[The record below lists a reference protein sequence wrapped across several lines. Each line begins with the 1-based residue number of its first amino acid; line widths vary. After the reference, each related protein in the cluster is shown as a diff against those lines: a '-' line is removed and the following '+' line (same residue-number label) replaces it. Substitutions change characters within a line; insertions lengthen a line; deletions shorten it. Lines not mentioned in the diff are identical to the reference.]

1 MVGRSAR
8 GHELRG
14 AHVEEE
20 PRLHGG
26 GRTHARAG
34 GRREQSRA
42 FEALAAWADGERILT
57 GAGEPEALLTRLTTG
72 NFFAVLGAK
81 ALIGRT
87 YTEAEELE
95 NVAVLSHSFWKR
107 RFGGDPGIVDRTI
120 TLNDRLVTVLGVMPP
135 DLPSIREKPN
145 LWAPTRL
152 DPEWRGRYLRAV
164 GRLNPGASLEQ
175 ARTEMATIGRR
186 LAEAYPEFNKDW
198 GISVSSLQ
206 DAVSGEVRPAL
217 LVLLGAVGFLL
228 LIACAN
234 VANLLLNRAVSRR
247 KEVTVRRALG
257 ATRGRLIRQSF
268 TESLVL
274 AVLAGALG
282 LVIATA
288 ATRLLVLRLPVEL
301 ALPSLD
307 EIGVDLRVV
316 AFTGGVSLL
325 TGMIFGLAPALSGSS
340 VGPGETMR
348 DAARGTTGGRNRSR
362 IRGALVVTE
371 VALALVLLVGTGLLA
386 RSFQKLMSVD
396 TGLRTEQV
404 LTMRIAARSAR
415 YRAAAT
421 VVDFA
426 DELQERLAAH
436 PGTRSASSARGSR
449 SPAKKPATRFQRDDQ
464 APPPVGEEPI
474 TDIRVVAGDYYRAM
488 GIPLLSGRTFD
499 SHDTES
505 SPNVFIINDE
515 LARRHFPGEDPIG
528 KRISFDWGDMVQG
541 EIVGVVGSIRELGPA
556 EEPAPAI
563 YRPFRQMPMGQFH
576 VILRTTGD
584 PESVAGTAKD
594 VVRTLDPNLPVAEIR
609 TMEQVAGD
617 LVSRPRLNLLLLG
630 GFAALALVLAA
641 IGLYGVMA
649 YSVAQRRAE
658 IGVRV
663 ALGASR
669 PDVMRLIVGQGMRLT
684 LAGLLSAWSAPSH
697 SRA

>member
-348 DAARGTTGGRNRSR
+348 DAARGTTGGRDRSR

-436 PGTRSASSARGSR
+436 PGTRSVGIISPWLPLTGQKTGDPLPARRPGTSARGRGAHHGYPRRRGRLLPRHGDSA
-449 SPAKKPATRFQRDDQ
+449 SEWPHLRFPRHRVLTQR
-464 APPPVGEEPI
+464 
-474 TDIRVVAGDYYRAM
+474 
-488 GIPLLSGRTFD
+488 L
-499 SHDTES
+499 H
-505 SPNVFIINDE
+505 
-515 LARRHFPGEDPIG
+515 H
-528 KRISFDWGDMVQG
+528 
-541 EIVGVVGSIRELGPA
+541 
-556 EEPAPAI
+556 
-563 YRPFRQMPMGQFH
+563 
-576 VILRTTGD
+576 
-584 PESVAGTAKD
+584 
-594 VVRTLDPNLPVAEIR
+594 
-609 TMEQVAGD
+609 
-617 LVSRPRLNLLLLG
+617 
-630 GFAALALVLAA
+630 
-641 IGLYGVMA
+641 
-649 YSVAQRRAE
+649 QR
-658 IGVRV
+658 
-663 ALGASR
+663 
-669 PDVMRLIVGQGMRLT
+669 
-684 LAGLLSAWSAPSH
+684 
-697 SRA
+697 